1 MSGEFLTDDQVAAYG
16 RFAGPP
22 SRSELERHF
31 FLDDVDRQV
40 VDRHRRDHNRLGF
53 ALQLGTVRFLGTFLP
68 DPLDVPIEV
77 VVYLAEQLGIAAPAC
92 VEAYAERAMTPYEH
106 AWEIRREYGYR
117 DFAEAAEELR
127 DFLTARAW
135 TTNNGPGAM
144 FDQATIWLIRQRV
157 LLPGATALSRL
168 VTAARTETAERLWQ
182 TIASGPGVEL
192 RDRLIGLLDV
202 EENSRVSVLER
213 LRTAPARVSGP
224 EMVRSLERA
233 AELRRLG
240 VSEIDTSG
248 VPETRLAS
256 LARYGLTAKAPQLR
270 QLTEPRRTATLL
282 ATVQRLQKIAVDDAL
297 DLLEVL
303 MATKLLARAERESAK
318 ERLRT
323 LPRFTRASSKLAA
336 AIQILLQLAD
346 AGVELSVFDV
356 WAEIERIVP
365 RSEVAAAL
373 AAVLELAPP
382 ADEEADDLWRAELV
396 KRYPTVRP
404 FLPLLTEMIDFGAVD
419 AGQGILDAIR
429 RLPELMGRRKV
440 RVDDVASE
448 LVTGAWRRLVFQAPD
463 AEPGIDRYAYA
474 FCLLEQLYRA
484 LRRRDIFAATSER
497 WADPR
502 ALLLSGEAWD
512 RTRPDV
518 LVSLRLPAQPD
529 AHLAELAAD
538 LNAGYL
544 AVAGRLPENAALD
557 VVAGGKRIRLERY
570 RAEPEPPSSAELRD
584 LIAKMLPRV
593 DLPELL
599 LEVDAWTGYLNR
611 FTHISG
617 AGTRI
622 EEIRLSIAAVL
633 VAEACN
639 IGFRPVIKPSVP
651 ALTRDRL
658 SHVDQN
664 YVRAETIAEA
674 NARLIEA
681 QAGIGLA
688 TVWGGGLVASVDGL
702 RFVVPVATINAGP
715 NPRYF
720 GVRRGVTW
728 LNAVNDQYSG
738 LGAVVVPGTVRDSL
752 YILDTLLNV
761 DVGSRPEM
769 VVTDTASYSDMVFG
783 LFRLLGYQFSPRLAD
798 LSDTR
803 FWRIDRQADYGP
815 LNALAR

>member
-1 MSGEFLTDDQVAAYG
+1 
-16 RFAGPP
+16 
-22 SRSELERHF
+22 
-31 FLDDVDRQV
+31 
-40 VDRHRRDHNRLGF
+40 
-53 ALQLGTVRFLGTFLP
+53 
-68 DPLDVPIEV
+68 
-77 VVYLAEQLGIAAPAC
+77 
-92 VEAYAERAMTPYEH
+92 
-106 AWEIRREYGYR
+106 
-117 DFAEAAEELR
+117 
-127 DFLTARAW
+127 
-135 TTNNGPGAM
+135 
-144 FDQATIWLIRQRV
+144 
-157 LLPGATALSRL
+157 
-168 VTAARTETAERLWQ
+168 
-182 TIASGPGVEL
+182 
-192 RDRLIGLLDV
+192 
-202 EENSRVSVLER
+202 
-213 LRTAPARVSGP
+213 
-224 EMVRSLERA
+224 
-233 AELRRLG
+233 
-240 VSEIDTSG
+240 
-248 VPETRLAS
+248 
-256 LARYGLTAKAPQLR
+256 
-270 QLTEPRRTATLL
+270 
-282 ATVQRLQKIAVDDAL
+282 
-297 DLLEVL
+297 
-303 MATKLLARAERESAK
+303 
-318 ERLRT
+318 
-323 LPRFTRASSKLAA
+323 
-336 AIQILLQLAD
+336 
-346 AGVELSVFDV
+346 
-356 WAEIERIVP
+356 
-365 RSEVAAAL
+365 
-373 AAVLELAPP
+373 
-382 ADEEADDLWRAELV
+382 
-396 KRYPTVRP
+396 
-404 FLPLLTEMIDFGAVD
+404 
-419 AGQGILDAIR
+419 
-429 RLPELMGRRKV
+429 MGRRKV

-502 ALLLSGEAWD
+502 AQLLSGEAWD

-584 LIAKMLPRV
+584 LVAKMLPRV

-738 LGAVVVPGTVRDSL
+738 LGAVVVPAPCG
-752 YILDTLLNV
+752 
-761 DVGSRPEM
+761 
-769 VVTDTASYSDMVFG
+769 TASTSWTPCSTSTWG
-783 LFRLLGYQFSPRLAD
+783 RGR
-798 LSDTR
+798 R
-803 FWRIDRQADYGP
+803 WW
-815 LNALAR
+815 